1 MRRSRLLLAAL
12 TSVAGA
18 LLVVPVLRGP
28 GGGHATAASPSGPQ
42 PVEVIRALLGPQ
54 DVESAVEVR
63 SHSGTVSCG
72 RLIRKDGSV
81 VPFASNGKVVVLP
94 EQYRALRANGMH
106 MLTQFADSLAPC
118 FAAAP

>member
-12 TSVAGA
+12 TGVGGA
-18 LLVVPVLRGP
+18 LLVVAVLRGP
-28 GGGHATAASPSGPQ
+28 GGGHAAASPSGPQ

-63 SHSGTVSCG
+63 SHSGAVSCG

-81 VPFASNGKVVVLP
+81 VPFGSNGKVVVLP
-94 EQYRALRANGMH
+94 EQYRAMRANGMH